1 MGTKPKAL
9 DPVVSQLC
17 ARCPAQASRS
27 VASRMLHRFP
37 LIAPVRREGAEV
49 VVYKL
54 VRCKLVRYEGTF
66 VAFLHT
72 AHPKFKLRLFIR
84 PVHRCKFL
92 AQRRVFAATSSI
104 VQMQN
109 LSANASIPAQTL
121 PVCGGFGFR
130 RRSFPLG
137 GQDLMPYAVC
147 RCLTHM
153 TTPKMSHASPN
164 NWPAASKANFGA
176 KTAQTI
182 RWPRSAPTNHDVTTI
197 VTSRQKA
204 YDNTKRESAFGR
216 TFVRCS
222 SSTLREFKHET
233 TTVGIC
239 PEISASPD
247 QVFEESRIPMMTK

>member
-1 MGTKPKAL
+1 
-9 DPVVSQLC
+9 
-17 ARCPAQASRS
+17 
-27 VASRMLHRFP
+27 MLLRFP
-37 LIAPVRREGAEV
+37 LIAPARREGAEV

-54 VRCKLVRYEGTF
+54 VRYEGSF
-66 VAFLHT
+66 IAFFH
-72 AHPKFKLRLFIR
+72 AGIPKFKLRLFMK

-109 LSANASIPAQTL
+109 LSANVSIPAQTL
-121 PVCGGFGFR
+121 TVCGGFGIR
-130 RRSFPLG
+130 KRSFPLG
-137 GQDLMPYAVC
+137 GKNLMPYSVC

-153 TTPKMSHASPN
+153 STPKMSHASPN

-176 KTAQTI
+176 NTAQTI
-182 RWPRSAPTNHDVTTI
+182 RWPRSAPTNPDITTI
-197 VTSRQKA
+197 VTSRQTA
-204 YDNTKRESAFGR
+204 YDNTKRESAFRR

-239 PEISASPD
+239 PEINASPD